1 MTIAIQTT
9 NISKQFKDKLAV
21 NKVNLTIKEG
31 EIFAILGPNGAGKS
45 TLLRMLSTLTPIS
58 SGSATIF
65 GIDVQKKPQDI
76 RRLIGLTGQAATVD
90 ESLSATENLVIFGR
104 LNGLSKSKAKVR
116 ANELLEQ
123 FSLQDAAHKK
133 LKDFSGGMR
142 RRLDLAISL
151 IARPKLI
158 FLDEPTTGLDPRTRG
173 EMWDTIRQLVANGS
187 TLLLTT
193 QYLEE
198 ADQLANRIAIIDQ
211 GQLIA
216 EGSADELKAT
226 LGKGKFELSFVNSN
240 EISKAQEL
248 IQTEFGLSATL
259 LPEQSKISI
268 SLEDTRTMSQILNR
282 LDQSAI
288 ALSHF
293 ATRQP
298 TLDEVFL
305 SVTGK

>member
-9 NISKQFKDKLAV
+9 NISKQFKDKMAV
-21 NKVNLTIKEG
+21 DNINLRINEG

-45 TLLRMLSTLTPIS
+45 TLLRMLATLTPITA
-58 SGSATIF
+58 GSATIF
-65 GIDVQKKPQDI
+65 GQDVEKKPQQV
-76 RRLIGLTGQAATVD
+76 RQLIGLTGQAATVD
-90 ESLSATENLVIFGR
+90 ESLTATENLVIFGR
-104 LNGLSKSKAKVR
+104 LNGLRKSQAKGR
-116 ANELLEQ
+116 TNELLKQ
-123 FSLQDAAHKK
+123 FSLQEAAHQK

-198 ADQLANRIAIIDQ
+198 ADQLADRIAIIDQ
-211 GQLIA
+211 GKLIA
-216 EGSADELKAT
+216 EGTAAELKAT
-226 LGKGKFELSFVNSN
+226 LGMGQFELSFAD
-240 EISKAQEL
+240 KAALPAAQTL
-248 IQTEFGLSATL
+248 IQSQFGLTAKRLSEQRTL
-259 LPEQSKISI
+259 AV
-268 SLEDTRTMSQILNR
+268 SLENTRTMAQILNQ
-282 LDQSAI
+282 LDQAGI
-288 ALSHF
+288 LLSHF
-293 ATRQP
+293 ATRQA

-305 SVTGK
+305 AVTGK